1 MMDKFLVTVVG
12 ILVFVAVIFTGLI
25 SLLFD
30 IGQS

>member
-1 MMDKFLVTVVG
+1 MMDKFLVTVVTV
-12 ILVFVAVIFTGLI
+12 LVFAAVVFTGLI